1 MTELSKTR
9 NECRDEKTRHT
20 SFYTGS
26 LIQSYVQSHLTPR
39 WNPLKTV
46 PITYKL
52 SSSWTLQE
60 QHQQCWKTLFQ
71 HTLHSKKP
79 YQGVTNTYTFTNQN
93 KGKITP
99 EKKMQEL
106 KTSSSICCRN
116 CTSTFTKIQ
125 GFLEQAHLKISLE
138 NLSKTL
144 SILLLTWKLFDLCQ
158 KRNCSALFHVRETF
172 LYIENNF

>member
-1 MTELSKTR
+1 MTEISKTR
-9 NECRDEKTRHT
+9 NECRDEKKRHT

-46 PITYKL
+46 PITYKHI
-52 SSSWTLQE
+52 SSWTLQE
-60 QHQQCWKTLFQ
+60 QHNQCWKTLFQ

-79 YQGVTNTYTFTNQN
+79 YQGVTNTYTFTKQN

-106 KTSSSICCRN
+106 KTSSSVCCRTAPAPSPRSRFPR
-116 CTSTFTKIQ
+116 TST
-125 GFLEQAHLKISLE
+125 LE
-138 NLSKTL
+138 NLFGKPFKNL
-144 SILLLTWKLFDLCQ
+144 SILLLTWKLSDLCQ
-158 KRNCSALFHVRETF
+158 NRNCSACFHVRETF
-172 LYIENNF
+172 LYTENSF